1 MDTKLKTKLKQN
13 SNITRRLILLAAHQ
27 RLSSGILLHDYLP
40 QHQNNA
46 FQERYYPYKVL
57 EMFLVHQLN

>member
-13 SNITRRLILLAAHQ
+13 SNITRLILLAAHQ
-27 RLSSGILLHDYLP
+27 RLSSGMLLHDYLP

-46 FQERYYPYKVL
+46 FQERYYPYKAL